1 MDNSL
6 DNLLSFDEIDK
17 IEYEIQS
24 EIQSE
29 IEKKIR
35 NEKEFNI
42 IDDFSRK
49 IKETIQTNSLYSHS
63 EYNQLEAQEYFL
75 EIKKTVSDPYHIFLR
90 HQGDVFNVDLL
101 FNNIDYVFKIIIKI
115 LNTIIK
121 IVEHFDNN
129 KTKIITSI
137 NKNYYIKCYNIILS
151 NLKTDML
158 NNYKIYSN
166 DIKNILSHKNFGKLI
181 YKRLMENYSFNNPL
195 LFSILDTNLNNF
207 NVLKDYVINPYL
219 ELNSVSIGSC
229 RIYNIVNSYNLLIHN
244 N

>member
-6 DNLLSFDEIDK
+6 DNLLSFDEIDEIDK

-24 EIQSE
+24 EIE
-29 IEKKIR
+29 RKVR

-42 IDDFSRK
+42 IDDFSKK
-49 IKETIQTNSLYSHS
+49 IKETIQTNSMYSLC

-75 EIKKTVSDPYHIFLR
+75 EIKKTISDPFHIFLR
-90 HQGDVFNVDLL
+90 HQGNVFNVDIL

-137 NKNYYIKCYNIILS
+137 NKNHYIKCYNIILD

-166 DIKNILSHKNFGKLI
+166 DIKNILLQKKFGELI

-195 LFSILDTNLNNF
+195 LFSILDTTLNNY
-207 NVLKDYVINPYL
+207 NILKEYVINPYL

-229 RIYNIVNSYNLLIHN
+229 RIYNIVNSYNLLIHDN
-244 N
+244 